1 VAEKIVPLPERVTSH
16 SCVLQDRTL
25 QNGQETNERKSTY
38 QSVKHLAETEEL
50 ELGCNE
56 SKLNL

>member
-1 VAEKIVPLPERVTSH
+1 VAEKIISLLERVNSY
-16 SCVLQDRTL
+16 SYVLQGRTL
-25 QNGQETNERKSTY
+25 QNGQETNQRKNTY
-38 QSVKHLAETEEL
+38 QSVKHLAETKEL

>member
-1 VAEKIVPLPERVTSH
+1 VAEKIFPLPERVNSH

-25 QNGQETNERKSTY
+25 QNGQETNERKSAY
-38 QSVKHLAETEEL
+38 QSVKHLAETKEL

>member
-1 VAEKIVPLPERVTSH
+1 VAEKIIPLPERVTSY
-16 SCVLQDRTL
+16 SCVVQERTF
-25 QNGQETNERKSTY
+25 QNGEETNERKSAY